1 MFSIKQLIV
10 NFVLLKFLLNVLSK
24 STFFMQ
30 SNTAYGNKTG
40 SEALYTA
47 EYYFN
52 LFFYHRQTVCFNLKH
67 CCQ

>member
-1 MFSIKQLIV
+1 
-10 NFVLLKFLLNVLSK
+10 
-24 STFFMQ
+24 MQ

-67 CCQ
+67 CCQQFSVILIKKIKKVIKKLFINYFVTDKK